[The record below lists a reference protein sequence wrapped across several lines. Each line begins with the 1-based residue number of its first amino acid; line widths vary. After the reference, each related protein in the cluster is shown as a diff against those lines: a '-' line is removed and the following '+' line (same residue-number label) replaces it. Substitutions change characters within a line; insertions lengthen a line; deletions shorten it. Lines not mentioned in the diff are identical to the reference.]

1 MEEAVVGVESRRNAF
16 VESGGLANDRVMSC
30 VGCAGVTSPSCER
43 LVEGIQSCRMMDFWS
58 TTWGDIAT
66 LVGIA
71 VSLGGLSWAII
82 EASGAR
88 TASEAAEEAAKDAS
102 NQIAHR
108 LQTVDLQRAIGLIER
123 IKTLHANDRWEASV
137 ELYQSLRAML
147 SDVIARSPE
156 DKVDVREKLATARAI
171 VRTMEDSVRDRDNG
185 AISKRERSRFN
196 GTLNEIQSNLEDL
209 ASSVGFADPQGE
221 TR

>member
-1 MEEAVVGVESRRNAF
+1 ME
-16 VESGGLANDRVMSC
+16 
-30 VGCAGVTSPSCER
+30 
-43 LVEGIQSCRMMDFWS
+43 FWS

-66 LVGIA
+66 FIGII

-88 TASEAAEEAAKDAS
+88 TASEAAEVAAKEAVD
-102 NQIAHR
+102 QIAHR
-108 LQTVDLQRAIGLIER
+108 LQTADLQRAIGLIER
-123 IKTLHANDRWEASV
+123 IKTLHDNDRWEASS
-137 ELYQSLRAML
+137 ELYQALRAMI

-156 DKVDVREKLATARAI
+156 NKVDVREKLTTARAI
-171 VRTMEDSVRDRDNG
+171 VRNIEDAVRDRDNG

-196 GTLNEIQSNLEDL
+196 GTLNEIQSNLEEL
-209 ASSVGFADPQGE
+209 ASAVGTTDPQGE